1 MGFQKDVKEP
11 VQEDGLVVI
20 NVVAVDILCIYVEFF
35 ERVKVWSFSV
45 SS

>member
-1 MGFQKDVKEP
+1 MGFQKNVKEP
-11 VQEDGLVVI
+11 VREDGLIVI
-20 NVVAVDILCIYVEFF
+20 NVVAVDIFCLYVEFF